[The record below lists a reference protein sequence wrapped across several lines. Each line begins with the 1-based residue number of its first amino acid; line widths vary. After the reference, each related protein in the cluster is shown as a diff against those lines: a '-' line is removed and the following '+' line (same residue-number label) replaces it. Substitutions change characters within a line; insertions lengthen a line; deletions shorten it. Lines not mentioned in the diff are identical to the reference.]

1 MGEWVNGKKEGNGS
15 YKFPNGDLYEGGW
28 KNDQIMGEGK
38 FIYKDG

>member
-1 MGEWVNGKKEGNGS
+1 MGEWVNGKKEGKGS
-15 YKFPNGDLYEGGW
+15 YKFPNGDFYEGEW